1 MKKKRNEKATP
12 EEVLRA
18 FCEEELG
25 VEPDYTRVRER
36 LDVDTVTRAAA
47 AKKALSAPAPTPVPS
62 RRSAVATVFL
72 VLAVLILT
80 PAIAVGS
87 FVIARM
93 TMGDEPP
100 VEEILPNTNGE
111 IVLPPAGDAEGTE
124 DTEGGDS
131 VWIPPLETLPDGE
144 EAWENLFDLSE
155 SYVTDGVLYLRA
167 DHLDP
172 DMGQG
177 VYPSIVKIRNSH
189 DWENFIGEEPIS
201 DDPAL
206 QDFFTNIS
214 ADYFVETN
222 LLVLITQGRS
232 GSIRYRLDE
241 MYEASGAL
249 HLFVA
254 ADVPPAL
261 TMDIVHWCIVI
272 PLDSEDVGKRLMLSW
287 KDEPTEEMT
296 DPLLYFQGYGDG
308 SYAENGYL
316 YGRIGQVDGM
326 TFPHTQVVS
335 SFAEWQAMLDPSCLE
350 DPNLDA
356 DFVAGLDRYNEEFFT
371 EGSLIILYLEEGSGS
386 IRHSIG
392 LVGIEKD
399 QLSVT
404 VTTKI
409 PEVFTDDMA
418 YWAILI
424 PISKEYADLPL
435 EVEYTTA
442 RLD

>member
-12 EEVLRA
+12 EEILRA
-18 FCEEELG
+18 SCEEGLG
-25 VEPDYTRVRER
+25 VELDYSRVRER
-36 LDVDTVTRAAA
+36 LDVDAIARAGA
-47 AKKALSAPAPTPVPS
+47 AKKALSAPTPTPTPS
-62 RRSAVATVFL
+62 RRSAVATVCL

-87 FVIARM
+87 FFIARM
-93 TMGDEPP
+93 SMGDEPP
-100 VEEILPNTNGE
+100 VEEIITNANGE
-111 IVLPPAGDAEGTE
+111 IILPPAGYEE
-124 DTEGGDS
+124 DS
-131 VWIPPLETLPDGE
+131 VWIPPLETLPE
-144 EAWENLFDLSE
+144 SVEAWENLFDLSE

-206 QDFFTNIS
+206 RDFFTNIS

-272 PLDSEDVGKRLMLSW
+272 PLDSEDVGKRMMLSW
-287 KDEPTEEMT
+287 KDESTEEMT
-296 DPLLYFQGYGDG
+296 DPLLYFRGYGDG

-326 TFPHTQVVS
+326 TYPHTQVVS

-371 EGSLIILYLEEGSGS
+371 EGSLIILYLEEWSGS

-404 VTTKI
+404 VTSKI

>member
-87 FVIARM
+87 FVIVRM

-111 IVLPPAGDAEGTE
+111 ILLPPAGDAEGTE

-131 VWIPPLETLPDGE
+131 VWIPPVETLPDGE

-155 SYVTDGVLYLRA
+155 SYATDGVLYLRA

>member
-1 MKKKRNEKATP
+1 MKRKRNEKATP

-36 LDVDTVTRAAA
+36 LDVDTVTRAGA
-47 AKKALSAPAPTPVPS
+47 AKKALSAPASTPVPS
-62 RRSAVATVFL
+62 RRSAVVTVCL

-100 VEEILPNTNGE
+100 VEETFPNTNGE
-111 IVLPPAGDAEGTE
+111 ILLPPAGDAEGTE

-131 VWIPPLETLPDGE
+131 VWIPPLETPPDGE
-144 EAWENLFDLSE
+144 EAWENRFDLSK

-206 QDFFTNIS
+206 RDFFTNIS

-272 PLDSEDVGKRLMLSW
+272 PLDREDVGKRLMLSW
-287 KDEPTEEMT
+287 KDESTEEMT

-326 TFPHTQVVS
+326 TYPHTQVVS
-335 SFAEWQAMLDPSCLE
+335 SFAEWQAMLDPSCPE

-404 VTTKI
+404 VTSKV

>member
-1 MKKKRNEKATP
+1 MKRKRNEKATP
-12 EEVLRA
+12 EEILRA
-18 FCEEELG
+18 ACEEGLG
-25 VEPDYTRVRER
+25 VELDYSRVRKQ
-36 LDVDTVTRAAA
+36 LDVDAIVRAGAV
-47 AKKALSAPAPTPVPS
+47 KKALSAPTPTPIPS

-87 FVIARM
+87 FFIARM

-100 VEEILPNTNGE
+100 VEEILTNANGE
-111 IVLPPAGDAEGTE
+111 IILPPAGDAEGTE

-177 VYPSIVKIRNSH
+177 VYPSIVKIRNSQ
-189 DWENFIGEEPIS
+189 DWEKFIGEEPIS

-206 QDFFTNIS
+206 RDFFTNIS
-214 ADYFVETN
+214 ADYLYETN
-222 LLVLITQGRS
+222 MLVLITQGRS

-241 MYEASGAL
+241 MYEQDGAL
-249 HLFVA
+249 HMSVVA
-254 ADVPPAL
+254 EVPPAL

-272 PLDSEDVGKRLMLSW
+272 PMDREDIGKRLMLSW
-287 KDEPTEEMT
+287 QDESTEEAT
-296 DPLLYFQGYGDG
+296 DPLLHFQGYGDG

-316 YGRIGQVDGM
+316 YGRIGQVYGM
-326 TFPHTQVVS
+326 TYPHTQVVS

-371 EGSLIILYLEEGSGS
+371 EGSLIILYLEEWSGS

-404 VTTKI
+404 VTSKI

-424 PISKEYADLPL
+424 PISKEYADRPL